1 MTPVPRAPITRRHTG
16 HDGPPAAIRPSRHTT
31 EHHRTQTPPA
41 PPARTAPLPQLTGVH
56 RLLIGVAATGAVII
70 AGIGFTGSY
79 TAVRN
84 LAQDKG
90 FGHFAHVFP
99 IGIDAGICVLL
110 ALDLLLT
117 WLRIPLPLLR
127 HTAWLLTAATI
138 AFNAA
143 SAWPDLIATGMHAVI
158 PVLFVACV
166 EAARHAIGR
175 IMDITADQHMEG
187 VRPIRWLL
195 SPAPTFLLWRRMQLW
210 EIRSYSQAVTREQE
224 RLTYQAHLR
233 TRYGR
238 TWRRKAPIESLLP
251 LRLARYGIPLTH
263 TTPTTPATTDI
274 AEPPPPTQLTPAPH
288 QADDPS
294 HRAHDGSG
302 TQLAPLSRPAR
313 RDLGDGNVRQRPL
326 RADDFG
332 TAAETPHECTPHP
345 APAPAANGAAASNG
359 ATTHPHTGT
368 GHPLPDPSPLQLPST
383 YPEFIARAHTAPTPI
398 TASSAVS
405 AYHPRPAPDG
415 RNQNGP
421 PLREQSR
428 TSAAE
433 PVPDTSAHQTDTTTP
448 RSAPTPARTPTPP
461 ADQAGQA
468 PASGVHPPTNS
479 AGKGDT
485 VAGSTRR
492 PPQPS
497 PPTAPEAP
505 PRALQTDSSSGPKP
519 STPLPPTPADR
530 RRTAAPGDQHD
541 PQSDSRSTGLTR
553 QPTGNEQLPL
563 TDRYYLA
570 WTDYQSEHGGE
581 PTAEQLSTHLAG
593 QGLLGRGGKP
603 ISPANLRRHLLHWR
617 IYKIWSAHRADNAAP
632 SSADIAQQCATLG
645 ITGQYNRPITL
656 TYITQ
661 AAPEFERRWHTLTH
675 HAPTNHRRP

>member
-1 MTPVPRAPITRRHTG
+1 M
-16 HDGPPAAIRPSRHTT
+16 
-31 EHHRTQTPPA
+31 
-41 PPARTAPLPQLTGVH
+41 
-56 RLLIGVAATGAVII
+56 
-70 AGIGFTGSY
+70 
-79 TAVRN
+79 
-84 LAQDKG
+84 
-90 FGHFAHVFP
+90 
-99 IGIDAGICVLL
+99 
-110 ALDLLLT
+110 
-117 WLRIPLPLLR
+117 
-127 HTAWLLTAATI
+127 
-138 AFNAA
+138 
-143 SAWPDLIATGMHAVI
+143 
-158 PVLFVACV
+158 
-166 EAARHAIGR
+166 EAARHATGR
-175 IMDITADQHMEG
+175 IADITADQHMEG

-274 AEPPPPTQLTPAPH
+274 AEPPPPTQPTPAPR

-294 HRAHDGSG
+294 HRTHDGSG

-326 RADDFG
+326 RAENTG
-332 TAAETPHECTPHP
+332 ATAETPDESTPHP
-345 APAPAANGAAASNG
+345 APAPAANGAASANG
-359 ATTHPHTGT
+359 STTHPHTGT
-368 GHPLPDPSPLQLPST
+368 GHPLPDPSPLQLRST
-383 YPEFIARAHTAPTPI
+383 YQEFIARAHTAPTPI
-398 TASSAVS
+398 TASSAVP
-405 AYHPRPAPDG
+405 AHHPPPAPDG

-428 TSAAE
+428 TSAAAE
-433 PVPDTSAHQTDTTTP
+433 PAPHTTAPQTDTTAP

-461 ADQAGQA
+461 AHQAGHA

-492 PPQPS
+492 PPQPR

-505 PRALQTDSSSGPKP
+505 PRALQTDSSSA
-519 STPLPPTPADR
+519 STPRPPTPADR
-530 RRTAAPGDQHD
+530 LRTAAPGDQHD
-541 PQSDSRSTGLTR
+541 PQSDSGSTGLTR

-570 WTDYQSEHGGE
+570 WTDYQSEHGDE

-617 IYKIWSAHRADNAAP
+617 IYKIWSTHRADNAAP
-632 SSADIAQQCATLG
+632 PSTDIAQQCATLG
-645 ITGQYNRPITL
+645 ITGQYNHPITP
-656 TYITQ
+656 TYIAQ
-661 AAPEFERRWHTLTH
+661 ATPEFERRWQTLTH
-675 HAPTNHRRP
+675 RALPNTPHP